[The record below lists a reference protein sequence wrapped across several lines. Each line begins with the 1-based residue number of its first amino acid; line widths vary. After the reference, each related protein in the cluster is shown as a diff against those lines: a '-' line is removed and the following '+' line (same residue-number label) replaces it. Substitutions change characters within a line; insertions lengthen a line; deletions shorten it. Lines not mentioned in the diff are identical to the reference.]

1 MSVRFIW
8 LNLFKRVW
16 LRWLLTQRPEATQ
29 RMVMRQMPSAHP
41 GAKGLRFTERLR
53 DLMRPKWLRYRQR

>member
-1 MSVRFIW
+1 MSLRLIW

-16 LRWLLTQRPEATQ
+16 LRWLLSRRPDATPK
-29 RMVMRQMPSAHP
+29 MVKRQMPSAHP

-53 DLMRPKWLRYRQR
+53 DLMRRKWLRYHQR